1 MSFSDNVVAVLKPL
15 RSLGQLGPDWD
26 TIVDDGLR
34 VLSREERSVL
44 ALYLDCDAPIEP
56 KKYAS
61 RLISLLQPRIDEPI
75 PEKPQS
81 QSNYY
86 LNPLSHHQ
94 LTTLTDSTWND
105 VTPVL
110 TNLLTTLLPSLE
122 KSLIQT
128 IHSEINTLRA
138 RALELARTI
147 PLVLIRNVSQDEWRI
162 MKTQMLST
170 FEREISPIQ
179 EDLIW
184 TKQRA
189 EELGIQLDENRTR
202 REDEEGF
209 PESWEESGM
218 YVRAERSLPVETSG
232 WLGRYDTEVES
243 DDE

>member
-1 MSFSDNVVAVLKPL
+1 
-15 RSLGQLGPDWD
+15 
-26 TIVDDGLR
+26 
-34 VLSREERSVL
+34 
-44 ALYLDCDAPIEP
+44 
-56 KKYAS
+56 
-61 RLISLLQPRIDEPI
+61 
-75 PEKPQS
+75 
-81 QSNYY
+81 
-86 LNPLSHHQ
+86 
-94 LTTLTDSTWND
+94 
-105 VTPVL
+105 
-110 TNLLTTLLPSLE
+110 
-122 KSLIQT
+122 
-128 IHSEINTLRA
+128 
-138 RALELARTI
+138 
-147 PLVLIRNVSQDEWRI
+147 